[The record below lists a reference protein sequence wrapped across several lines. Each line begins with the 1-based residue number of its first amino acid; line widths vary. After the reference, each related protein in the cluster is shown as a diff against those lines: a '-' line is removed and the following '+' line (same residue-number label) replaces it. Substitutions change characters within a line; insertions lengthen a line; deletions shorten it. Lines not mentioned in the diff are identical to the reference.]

1 MDKPIVAGLRD
12 RLFVG
17 RKKTL
22 SDGVQIIRGNAS
34 FCQITIDS
42 WIFVLLSVRRGM
54 RADEVGCSQLSSARN
69 KFNNS
74 IMSYQTQQVQNAA
87 AQLIVSLSRR
97 SHINPA
103 LKLLHWLKYVATLP
117 CNLSLT
123 LMLYKVV

>member
-1 MDKPIVAGLRD
+1 
-12 RLFVG
+12 
-17 RKKTL
+17 
-22 SDGVQIIRGNAS
+22 
-34 FCQITIDS
+34 
-42 WIFVLLSVRRGM
+42 M
-54 RADEVGCSQLSSARN
+54 RADEAGCCQLSSARN

-87 AQLIVSLSRR
+87 AQLILGLSRR

-103 LKLLHWLKYVATLP
+103 LKLLHSLKYVATLP